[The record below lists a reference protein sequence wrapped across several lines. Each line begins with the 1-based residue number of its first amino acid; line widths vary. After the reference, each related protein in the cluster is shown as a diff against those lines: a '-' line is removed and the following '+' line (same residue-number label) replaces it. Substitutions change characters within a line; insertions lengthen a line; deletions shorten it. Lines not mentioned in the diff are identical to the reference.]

1 MAKLIAIEGL
11 DGSGKETQSK
21 LLEKYLTENGKKV
34 HFLSF
39 PTYDGKGS
47 AFVDMYLKGE
57 LGKNPEDTN
66 AFASSTFFALDRYYS
81 YRMYWQ
87 KAYQDD
93 DAYII
98 ANRYTTSNA
107 IHQLSKLPREE
118 WEGFLEWLW
127 DFEFGKLGIPA
138 PDTTVYLEM
147 PPAVF
152 MELINSRSNDTGR
165 VKDIHETNVEH
176 LKKSYSAAL
185 YSSEKLGWEI
195 VHCCGEDNKLRT
207 REDIFADVLKKLG
220 L

>member
-21 LLEKYLTENGKKV
+21 LLEKYLTGIGKKV

-47 AFVDMYLKGE
+47 AFVDMYLRGE
-57 LGKNPEDTN
+57 FGKNPEDTN

-81 YRMYWQ
+81 YRMYWRDI
-87 KAYQDD
+87 YQDK

-107 IHQLSKLPREE
+107 IHQLSKLPQEE
-118 WEGFLEWLW
+118 WESFLEWLW
-127 DFEFGKLGIPA
+127 NFEFDKLGIPK

-147 PPAVF
+147 PPVVF
-152 MELINSRSNDTGR
+152 MDLINSRSEETGR
-165 VKDIHETNVEH
+165 VKDIHEADVNH
-176 LKKSYSAAL
+176 LIKSYSAAI

-195 VHCCGEDNKLRT
+195 VHCCNEENKLRT
-207 REDIFADVLKKLG
+207 REEIFSDVLTRLKI
-220 L
+220 